1 MSTRINRVIAAA
13 AAPFYGPQGAQAS
26 PLLTDVGYRH
36 RGDGAAALGA
46 FAAIA
51 GTIATI
57 AAAQHHRDHYYDGG
71 PYGYGP
77 APYAYAPGYGGGWGG
92 WDGPPPLRFG
102 GAIAPLGRVF
112 GPRRGAGCR

>member
-1 MSTRINRVIAAA
+1 MAAWTAVFIENPTRRGL
-13 AAPFYGPQGAQAS
+13 FGASCAE
-26 PLLTDVGYRH
+26 P
-36 RGDGAAALGA
+36 A

-92 WDGPPPLRFG
+92 WHRHW
-102 GAIAPLGRVF
+102 R
-112 GPRRGAGCR
+112 